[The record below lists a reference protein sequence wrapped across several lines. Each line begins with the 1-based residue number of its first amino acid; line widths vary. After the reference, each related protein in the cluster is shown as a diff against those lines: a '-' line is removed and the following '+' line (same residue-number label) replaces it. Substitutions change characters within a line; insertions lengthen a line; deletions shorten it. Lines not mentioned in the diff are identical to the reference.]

1 MLGERQ
7 GKEAVRLDIRT
18 YLQDHIVTLDG
29 GMGSLLMAQ
38 GLPPGERGERWVLT
52 HPEAVE
58 AVHTAY
64 YNAGSNIVLTNTFG
78 ASRLHFTDPELEAII
93 PAAVRL
99 ARSAGARSTAAQE
112 KFVALDIGPLGRF
125 LAPVGELDFE
135 EAVALFAQQVRLGAD
150 AGADLIFIE
159 TMNDLAETRAAL
171 LAAKEN
177 CGLPVFVSNS
187 YTARG
192 RLLTGAS
199 PAAMVA
205 MLEGMGADVIGLNC
219 SMGPEELSPLG
230 EEYLRLASVPVL
242 FKPNAGAPTVRGGE
256 TVYPMG
262 PEPFAAAAVAMAAKG
277 VRCVGGCCGTT
288 PDHIAALT
296 RALEGLAPLPVRPHG
311 RPCVASAANALYLGE
326 GPVFI
331 GDRINPTGRADLHNG
346 LRQGDLDPIVKEA
359 EKQADRGVQAL
370 DLNVTAQG
378 VDQPAMMEQA
388 VAALQEALPLPLA
401 IDSVNT
407 TAMEHG
413 LRRYQGKA
421 LINSANGRADS
432 MRLTFPLAKKY
443 GGMVVCLT
451 LDETGLPQT
460 PEEKLRVAE
469 KILHTAESYGLGKKD
484 LIFDPLVMSIKS
496 GPGAAAAVLETV
508 KAMKARGLLTMA
520 AVSNI
525 SYGLPG
531 RKLLESTFLAMVL
544 EAGVD
549 VIMYDPGVGPRIDPL
564 AQRALLGDEE
574 DLEAFVRAVEDK

>member
-1 MLGERQ
+1 MLGESQR
-7 GKEAVRLDIRT
+7 KEAIRLDIRT

-38 GLPPGERGERWVLT
+38 GLPPGERGERWNLT
-52 HPEAVE
+52 NPEAVE

-78 ASRLHFTDPELEAII
+78 ASRLHFTTGELEAII

-99 ARSAGARSTAAQE
+99 VRSAGANCTAAQE
-112 KFVALDIGPLGRF
+112 RFVALDIGPLGKF
-125 LAPVGELDFE
+125 LAPMGELDFE

-177 CGLPVFVSNS
+177 CGLPVFVSNT
-187 YTARG
+187 YTAGG

-199 PAAMVA
+199 PGAMVA
-205 MLEGMGADVIGLNC
+205 MLESMGADVIGLNC
-219 SMGPEELSPLG
+219 SMGPEELSSLG

-242 FKPNAGAPTVRGGE
+242 FKPNAGLPTMRDGE
-256 TVYPMG
+256 TVYPMT
-262 PEPFAAAAVAMAAKG
+262 PEPFAAAVTAMAAKG
-277 VRCVGGCCGTT
+277 ARCVGGCCGTT

-296 RALEGLAPLPVRPHG
+296 RALEGLTPLPVCPRD
-311 RPCVASAANALYLGE
+311 RSCVTSAVHALYLGE

-331 GDRINPTGRADLHNG
+331 GDRINPSGRADLHRG
-346 LRQGDLDPIVKEA
+346 LQQRDLEPIVEEA

-378 VDQPAMMEQA
+378 VDQTAMMARA
-388 VAALQEALPLPLA
+388 VEELQESLPLPLV

-421 LINSANGRADS
+421 LINSSNGRADS

-451 LDETGLPQT
+451 FDETGLPQT
-460 PEEKLRVAE
+460 PEDKLRVAE
-469 KILHTAESYGLGKKD
+469 KILHTAEHYGLGRKD

-496 GPGAAAAVLETV
+496 VPGAATSVLETV

-531 RKLLESTFLAMVL
+531 RGLLESTFLAMVL

-549 VIMYDPGVGPRIDPL
+549 VVMYNPAVEPRVDPL

-574 DLEAFVRAVEDK
+574 DLEAFVRATENR